1 MEKLIGR
8 ALTPVAALVVASL
21 CPWSSAVAENNPLSL
36 SVSQD
41 LSFDNNFLRR
51 SGGGPSDTTSL
62 TAATVAYNKSYGR
75 QNYGASVTANA
86 TRHNRFKDYD
96 NDGYAVSLGM
106 TTTVGSKGYLALQH
120 SSSRSLQSP
129 DDQTG
134 QRYADTIT
142 SQSTAL
148 SGQYGVHGRMGV
160 NSTVSSSKTKY
171 SLNTANDREQMGL
184 RVGVTYSPHDLLSF
198 GAGVKKSE
206 QKLVNVGDK
215 VNRYDYDLNTNWVV
229 TGYSRLSASVA
240 LTDEKRVVNE
250 GLDYRGLT
258 GSLRWG
264 YTPGG
269 KMSYSLSLSRD
280 TASSGQGDGTLLTF
294 NPTDNSVVGAIRNQ
308 SQNQLTTTLS
318 ATANWAA
325 TSKIGM
331 GVGLSYS
338 RFTDSLEAEIIGNIS
353 GLESRFLPSDGRQ
366 FGASVSVTYSP
377 VRSTRLGCTLQA
389 YKRDQTR
396 LNVSGYRGETL
407 GCDAT
412 FSIE

>member
-8 ALTPVAALVVASL
+8 ALTPIAALVVASL

-36 SVSQD
+36 SISQN
-41 LSFDNNFLRR
+41 LSFDNNFQRR
-51 SGGGPSDTTSL
+51 SGGGPSDTTSV
-62 TAATVAYNKSYGR
+62 TAATVAYNKAYGR

-96 NDGYAVSLGM
+96 NDGYAVALGM

-129 DDQTG
+129 DEQTG

-142 SQSTAL
+142 SHATSL
-148 SGQYGVHGRMGV
+148 YGQYGIYGRLGL

-171 SLNTANDREQMGL
+171 SLNNANDRDQMGL
-184 RVGVTYSPHDLLSF
+184 RVGVSYSPNDLLSF

-206 QKLVNVGDK
+206 QKLVNAGDK
-215 VNRYDYDLNTNWVV
+215 LNRYDYDLNTNWVV
-229 TGYSRLSASVA
+229 TGYSSLSASVA
-240 LTDEKRVVNE
+240 LTDEKRVINE
-250 GLDYRGLT
+250 GLDYRGVT

-269 KMSYSLSLSRD
+269 KMSYGLRISRD
-280 TASSGQGDGTLLTF
+280 TASSGQGSGTFLF
-294 NPTDNSVVGAIRNQ
+294 VNSDQSVGAIRNQ
-308 SQNQLTTTLS
+308 TQNQLTTTLS
-318 ATANWAA
+318 ANANWAA
-325 TSKIGM
+325 TSKIGV
-331 GVGLSYS
+331 GVGLNYS
-338 RFTDSLEAEIIGNIS
+338 RFTDSLEAETIGNIS
-353 GLESRFLPSDGRQ
+353 GLESRFLPTNGRQ
-366 FGASVSVTYSP
+366 YGASLSVSYAP
-377 VRSTRLGCTLQA
+377 VRSTRLGCTVQA
-389 YKRDQTR
+389 YKRDQAR
-396 LNVSGYRGETL
+396 SNVSGYRGETL

>member
-36 SVSQD
+36 SISQD
-41 LSFDNNFLRR
+41 LSFDNNFQRK
-51 SGGGPSDTTSL
+51 SGGGPSDTTSV

-96 NDGYAVSLGM
+96 NDGYAVALGM

-129 DDQTG
+129 DEQTG

-142 SQSTAL
+142 SYSTSL
-148 SGQYGVHGRMGV
+148 SGQYGIYGRLGL

-171 SLNTANDREQMGL
+171 SLNKANDRDQMGL
-184 RVGVTYSPHDLLSF
+184 RVGVSYSPSDLLSF

-206 QKLVNVGDK
+206 QKLVNAGDK
-215 VNRYDYDLNTNWVV
+215 VNRYDYDINTNWVV
-229 TGYSRLSASVA
+229 TGYSSLSASVA

-250 GLDYRGLT
+250 GLDYRGVT

-269 KMSYSLSLSRD
+269 KMSYGLRISRD
-280 TASSGQGDGTLLTF
+280 TASSGQGNGTLLF
-294 NPTDNSVVGAIRNQ
+294 VNSDRSVSAISNQ
-308 SQNQLTTTLS
+308 TQNQLTTTLS
-318 ATANWAA
+318 ANANWAA
-325 TSKIGM
+325 TSKIGV

-338 RFTDSLEAEIIGNIS
+338 RFSDSLEAEILGAIS
-353 GLESRFLPSDGRQ
+353 NLPSQFLPTNGRQ
-366 FGASVSVTYSP
+366 YGASISVSYTP

-389 YKRDQTR
+389 YKRDQAR
-396 LNVSGYRGETL
+396 SNVSGYRGETL

>member
-21 CPWSSAVAENNPLSL
+21 CPWSSAVAESNPLSL
-36 SVSQD
+36 SISQD
-41 LSFDNNFLRR
+41 LSFDNNFQRR
-51 SGGGPSDTTSL
+51 SGGGASDTTSV

-96 NDGYAVSLGM
+96 NDGYAVALGM

-129 DDQTG
+129 DEQTG

-148 SGQYGVHGRMGV
+148 SGQYGIHGRLGV

-171 SLNTANDREQMGL
+171 SLNKANDRDQMGL
-184 RVGVTYSPHDLLSF
+184 RVGVSYSPSDLLSF

-206 QKLVNVGDK
+206 QKLVNAGDK
-215 VNRYDYDLNTNWVV
+215 VNRYDYDINTNWVV
-229 TGYSRLSASVA
+229 TGYSNLSASVA

-250 GLDYRGLT
+250 GLDYRGVT

-269 KMSYSLSLSRD
+269 KMSYGLRISRD
-280 TASSGQGDGTLLTF
+280 TASSGQGSGTLLF
-294 NPTDNSVVGAIRNQ
+294 VNSDQSVSAVSNQ
-308 SQNQLTTTLS
+308 TQNQLTTTLS
-318 ATANWAA
+318 ANANWAA
-325 TSKIGM
+325 TSKIGV

-338 RFTDSLEAEIIGNIS
+338 RFSDSLEAEILGAIS
-353 GLESRFLPSDGRQ
+353 NLPSQFLPTNGRQ
-366 FGASVSVTYSP
+366 YGASISVSYTP

-389 YKRDQTR
+389 YKRDQAR
-396 LNVSGYRGETL
+396 SNVSGYRGETL

>member
-21 CPWSSAVAENNPLSL
+21 CPWSSAVAESNPLSL
-36 SVSQD
+36 SVSQN
-41 LSFDNNFLRR
+41 LSFDNNFQRK
-51 SGGGPSDTTSL
+51 SGGGPSDTTSV
-62 TAATVAYNKSYGR
+62 TGATVAYNKSYGR

-86 TRHNRFKDYD
+86 TRHHRFKEYD
-96 NDGYAVSLGM
+96 NDGYAVALGM

-129 DDQTG
+129 DEQTG

-142 SQSTAL
+142 SHSTAL
-148 SGQYGVHGRMGV
+148 SGRYGIYGRLGL

-171 SLNTANDREQMGL
+171 SLNTANDRDQMGL
-184 RVGVTYSPHDLLSF
+184 RVGVSYSPNDLLSF

-206 QKLVNVGDK
+206 QKLLNVGDK

-229 TGYSRLSASVA
+229 TGYSSLSASVA
-240 LTDEKRVVNE
+240 LTDEKRVVSE
-250 GLDYRGLT
+250 GLDYRGVT

-269 KMSYSLSLSRD
+269 KMSYGLRISRD
-280 TASSGQGDGTLLTF
+280 TASSGQGSGTLLVV
-294 NPTDNSVVGAIRNQ
+294 NTDNSVVGSVSNQ
-308 SQNQLTTTLS
+308 TQNQLTTTLS
-318 ATANWAA
+318 ANANWAA
-325 TSKIGM
+325 TSKIGV
-331 GVGLSYS
+331 GVGLNYS
-338 RFTDSLEAEIIGNIS
+338 RFTDSREAEILGAIS
-353 GLESRFLPSDGRQ
+353 GLESQFLPTNGRQ
-366 FGASVSVTYSP
+366 YGASVSVTYNP

-389 YKRDQTR
+389 YKRDQAR
-396 LNVSGYRGETL
+396 SNVSGYRGETL

>member
-142 SQSTAL
+142 SHATAL
-148 SGQYGVHGRMGV
+148 SGRYGLYGRLGL
-160 NSTVSSSKTKY
+160 NSTVSNSKTRY
-171 SLNTANDREQMGL
+171 SLNTANDRDQMGL
-184 RVGVTYSPHDLLSF
+184 RVGVSYSPSDLLSF

-206 QKLVNVGDK
+206 QKLVNAGDK
-215 VNRYDYDLNTNWVV
+215 VNRYDYDLNTNWVI
-229 TGYSRLSASVA
+229 TGYSSLSASVA

-250 GLDYRGLT
+250 GLDYRGVT

-269 KMSYSLSLSRD
+269 KMSYSLSVSRD
-280 TASSGQGDGTLLTF
+280 TASSGQGSGTLLVVD
-294 NPTDNSVVGAIRNQ
+294 TDRSVVGSISNQ
-308 SQNQLTTTLS
+308 TQNQLTTTLS
-318 ATANWAA
+318 ANANWAA
-325 TSKIGM
+325 TSKIGV
-331 GVGLSYS
+331 GVGLNYS
-338 RFTDSLEAEIIGNIS
+338 RFSDSREAEILGTIS
-353 GLESRFLPSDGRQ
+353 GLESQFLPSDGRQ

>member
-8 ALTPVAALVVASL
+8 ALTPVAALVVVSL

-36 SVSQD
+36 SISQN

-51 SGGGPSDTTSL
+51 SGGGPSDTTSV

-75 QNYGASVTANA
+75 QNYGASMTANA
-86 TRHNRFKDYD
+86 TRHHRFKDYD
-96 NDGYAVSLGM
+96 NDGYAASLGM

-129 DDQTG
+129 DEQTG

-142 SQSTAL
+142 SHSTAL
-148 SGQYGVHGRMGV
+148 SGQYGIHGRLGV
-160 NSTVSSSKTKY
+160 NSTVSASQIKY
-171 SLNTANDREQMGL
+171 SLNRANDRDQMGL
-184 RVGVTYSPHDLLSF
+184 RVGVSYSPNDLLSF

-206 QKLVNVGDK
+206 QKLVNAGDK

-229 TGYSRLSASVA
+229 TGYSRLSALVA
-240 LTDEKRVVNE
+240 LTDEKRVINE
-250 GLDYRGLT
+250 GLDYRGVT

-269 KMSYSLSLSRD
+269 KMSYGLSISRD
-280 TASSGQGDGTLLTF
+280 TTNSGQGNGTVL
-294 NPTDNSVVGAIRNQ
+294 VVGDDRSVLGAISNQ
-308 SQNQLTTTLS
+308 TQNQLTTTLS

-325 TSKIGM
+325 TSKIGV
-331 GVGLSYS
+331 GVGLNYS
-338 RFTDSLEAEIIGNIS
+338 RFTDSREAEIIGNIS
-353 GLESRFLPSDGRQ
+353 GLESQFLPSNGRQ
-366 FGASVSVTYSP
+366 YGASVSVTYNP

>member
-8 ALTPVAALVVASL
+8 ALTPVAALVVAAL
-21 CPWSSAVAENNPLSL
+21 CPWSSAVAESNPLSL
-36 SVSQD
+36 SISQN

-62 TAATVAYNKSYGR
+62 TAATVAYNKAYGR
-75 QNYGASVTANA
+75 QNYGASLTANA

-96 NDGYAVSLGM
+96 NDGYAVALGM
-106 TTTVGSKGYLALQH
+106 TSTVGSKGYLALQH

-129 DDQTG
+129 DEQTG

-142 SQSTAL
+142 SHATSL
-148 SGQYGVHGRMGV
+148 YGQYGLYGRLGV
-160 NSTVSSSKTKY
+160 NSTVSATKSQY
-171 SLNTANDREQMGL
+171 SLNKANDSDQMGL
-184 RVGVTYSPHDLLSF
+184 RVGVNYSPNELLSF
-198 GAGVKKSE
+198 GAGVRKSE
-206 QKLVNVGDK
+206 RKLENAGDK
-215 VNRYDYDLNTNWVV
+215 INRYDYDLNTNWVV

-250 GLDYRGLT
+250 GLDYRGVT

-269 KMSYSLSLSRD
+269 KMSYGLSISRD
-280 TASSGQGDGTLLTF
+280 TTNSGQGNGTFLVT
-294 NPTDNSVVGAIRNQ
+294 NDDNSVVGAIRNQ

-325 TSKIGM
+325 TSKIGV
-331 GVGLSYS
+331 GVGLNYS
-338 RFTDSLEAEIIGNIS
+338 RFTDSREAEIIGAIS
-353 GLESRFLPSDGRQ
+353 GLESQFLPSDGRQ
-366 FGASVSVTYSP
+366 YGASISVSYTP